1 MLEEVWK
8 KSGMRK
14 SSNWVGQA
22 KQGSSGLYEGPRL
35 DDPSHLFSPVTDK
48 VARKEAK
55 RRQASAKGRL
65 AYVLMG
71 DKPQR
76 RSKNEGKVDIFVSWE
91 VWLVWL

>member
-1 MLEEVWK
+1 
-8 KSGMRK
+8 MRDRV
-14 SSNWVGQA
+14 SQIPA
-22 KQGSSGLYEGPRL
+22 T
-35 DDPSHLFSPVTDK
+35 FSRVVTDK
-48 VARKEAK
+48 VERKEAK

-91 VWLVWL
+91 AWLVWL